1 MPREKFEH
9 DLHRLQDEILALGAM
24 AERAVT
30 ESVQALKDQDFAR
43 ARAIIE
49 GDRAINE
56 KRYAIENETLT
67 LIATQQPMAGDL
79 RTLAAILE
87 IASELERMADYAK
100 GIANIAVMIGAEG
113 LIKPLVDVPRMAAK
127 ACDMLHRA
135 LEAFIR
141 HDVEAARAIPKED
154 VEVDRLYEQIYR
166 ELVTYIIADPKAI
179 EQANKLTWV
188 AHNLERVADRV
199 GNICERIVFSIT
211 GHGEELDTP
220 PAFPRS

>member
-9 DLHRLQDEILALGAM
+9 DLHRLMDEVLELGAM
-24 AERAVT
+24 AERAIS
-30 ESVQALKDQDFAR
+30 ESVQTLKDRDIAH

-49 GDRAINE
+49 ADRHVNE
-56 KRYAIENETLT
+56 KRYAIENEALT

-100 GIANIAVMIGAEG
+100 GIANIAVMIGTDS
-113 LIKPLVDVPRMAAK
+113 LIKPLNDIPRMAAK
-127 ACDMLHRA
+127 ACDMLHRS

-141 HDVEAARAIPKED
+141 RDVEAARAIPKED
-154 VEVDRLYEQIYR
+154 TEVDRLYEQIYR
-166 ELVTYIIADPKAI
+166 ELVTYIMADPRAI

-199 GNICERIVFSIT
+199 GNICERIVFSLT

-220 PAFPRS
+220 PALPPG

>member
-9 DLHRLQDEILALGAM
+9 DLHRLQDEILELGAM
-24 AERAVT
+24 AERAIE
-30 ESVQALKDQDFAR
+30 ESVKTLKNRDIDHAR
-43 ARAIIE
+43 GIIE
-49 GDRAINE
+49 ADRHINE
-56 KRYAIENETLT
+56 KRYAIENEALT

-100 GIANIAVMIGAEG
+100 GIANIAVMLGVEG
-113 LIKPLVDVPRMAAK
+113 FIKPLVDIPLMADK
-127 ACDMLHRA
+127 ACDMLHRS

-141 HDVEAARAIPKED
+141 QDVAAARAIPKED
-154 VEVDRLYEQIYR
+154 VEVDKLYERIYR
-166 ELVTYIIADPKAI
+166 ELVTYVIADPKAI

-199 GNICERIVFSIT
+199 GNICERVVFSIT

-220 PAFPRS
+220 PSMGSG